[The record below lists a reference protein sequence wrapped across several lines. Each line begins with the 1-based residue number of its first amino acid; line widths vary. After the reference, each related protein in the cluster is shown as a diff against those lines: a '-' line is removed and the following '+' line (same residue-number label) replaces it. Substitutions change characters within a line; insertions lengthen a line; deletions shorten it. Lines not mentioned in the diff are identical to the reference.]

1 MSETALYLMALGI
14 WSAMG
19 FVLIGVGIHAKR
31 YQRKKEMAETRPVTG
46 KIVDVRTR
54 VTHGQRTRRTRY
66 YVPVVEF
73 TVDGKTY
80 RLENEN
86 GFRDRDRI
94 TVGGTVDVMTD
105 PKDPERFHL
114 TMDDSNTKDGDS
126 VIRLGVIW
134 VASAVALVIVC
145 MALKVF

>member
-31 YQRKKEMAETRPVTG
+31 YQRKKELAETRPVTG

-54 VTHGQRTRRTRY
+54 VTRGQRTRRTRY
-66 YVPVVEF
+66 YVPVVEY
-73 TVDGKTY
+73 TVDGETY

-105 PKDPERFHL
+105 SNAPERFHL
-114 TMDDSNTKDGDS
+114 TMDDSNDKDGDS
-126 VIRLGVIW
+126 VIRMGVIW
-134 VASAVALVIVC
+134 VAAAVALVIVC
-145 MALKVF
+145 AALKVF